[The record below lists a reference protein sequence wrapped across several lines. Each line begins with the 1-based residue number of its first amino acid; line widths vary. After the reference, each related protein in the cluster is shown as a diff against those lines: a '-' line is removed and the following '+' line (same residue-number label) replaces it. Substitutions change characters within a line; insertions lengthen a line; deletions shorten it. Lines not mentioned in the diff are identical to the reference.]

1 LAALH
6 SGQLAAVK
14 VVTLPGVFS
23 PISDSW
29 LLADA
34 LRRETLWEG
43 ARVLDLCTGSGALA
57 ITAAQRGAAAT
68 AVDVSRRAVLTARI
82 NARLNGVRVRAL
94 RGSLFEPVR
103 SEQFDCIVSNPPY
116 VPSTSDELPRTGAS
130 RAWDAGRD
138 GRVLLDRIIGEAPA
152 HLRPNGVLLLTHST
166 LIGEQETLERLRAG
180 GLHAEVVERRR
191 GPLGPLM
198 QERKREGVIPEHVHD
213 EEVLIVRGQLKA
225 AKSGKSVAGDLP
237 SPSTL
242 A

>member
-1 LAALH
+1 M
-6 SGQLAAVK
+6 K

-29 LLADA
+29 MLADA

-43 ARVLDLCTGSGALA
+43 ARVLDVCTGSGALA

-82 NARLNGVRVRAL
+82 NARLNGVRIRAL
-94 RGSLFEPVR
+94 RGSLFEPVTR
-103 SEQFDCIVSNPPY
+103 EHFDCIVSNPPY
-116 VPSTSDELPRTGAS
+116 VPSTSDDLPRTGAA
-130 RAWDAGRD
+130 RAWEAGRD
-138 GRVLLDRIIGEAPA
+138 GRVLLDRILEEAPG
-152 HLRPNGVLLLTHST
+152 HLRPNGVLLVTHST
-166 LIGEQETLERLRAG
+166 LIGEDETLERMRAG

-198 QERKREGVIPEHVHD
+198 LERKRQGVIPQHVHD
-213 EEVLIVRGQLKA
+213 EEVLVLRGQLKA
-225 AKSGKSVAGDLP
+225 AKTGNSASQALRPGTA
-237 SPSTL
+237 L